1 MDNQN
6 QQIQVSDNVEH
17 HGDQQPASTVEE
29 FLHFLEPA
37 SKMYQ
42 LSKGQMADK
51 PKIAQASLGHESDV
65 PSQQPFS
72 PMHQNE
78 ALEDLGN
85 DSIESWIGGGVVA
98 PYSPFLPWLQ
108 GLSFAE
114 VHDFLTKYNEY
125 ERKFVLEK
133 EEIQAMIPM
142 RDLVSDRV
150 LDKITQE
157 YWAEQPLRPLPPAVL
172 TQLTKEYW
180 AKQTQRPLP
189 QNGLLCALQRINDD
203 AHDEIIAE
211 SFPQAEAKAVEDDRP
226 ASPSSA
232 MYCQE
237 GGGPRS
243 SPEGYAL
250 KARRERREHKT
261 LRAGMFYN
269 PYGKIFQPFHPYQKK
284 GAV

>member
-1 MDNQN
+1 
-6 QQIQVSDNVEH
+6 
-17 HGDQQPASTVEE
+17 
-29 FLHFLEPA
+29 
-37 SKMYQ
+37 
-42 LSKGQMADK
+42 MAVK
-51 PKIAQASLGHESDV
+51 PKIAQASLRHESDV

-125 ERKFVLEK
+125 ERGFVLEK

-142 RDLVSDRV
+142 RELVSDQV
-150 LDKITQE
+150 LEKITQE

-211 SFPQAEAKAVEDDRP
+211 SFPQAEAKAVEDDQP

-250 KARRERREHKT
+250 KARRERKEHKI

-269 PYGKIFQPFHPYQKK
+269 PYGKVFQPFHPYHKK